1 MEYLNLLTEYRMMIS
16 VQNEIAVFLEGLYE
30 LIPEDL
36 LAMFDE
42 KELEVRFNHVWQY
55 CSIIVYQIKFFAIV
69 K

>member
-1 MEYLNLLTEYRMMIS
+1 MRLLC
-16 VQNEIAVFLEGLYE
+16 FLKVKQLYNINRHLSDAHAGLYE